1 MNRRLTAAAIAVLAV
16 AVTSGTGHADERPLI
31 WQPIKNSDTS
41 YSVKLGLKL
50 PTRLE
55 PQAGFDVGM
64 NATKGGK
71 VVDTPLRFWSSIKT
85 DSTTQPGYQMSRDIG
100 VNIDGT
106 VGNAAISMNY
116 FEKQIATPSINIE
129 HRSRYAVRYDGI
141 ERDWLGLDASQSVK
155 LRRHETGTA
164 FIASANS
171 ADSFSVLGASVGL
184 EQALGQHITLSGN
197 VNRNFTEDAT
207 TTRVNANYSY
217 RW

>member
-1 MNRRLTAAAIAVLAV
+1 MNRVLTAAAITALTV
-16 AVTSGTGHADERPLI
+16 AVTSGVGNAQDRPLI

-64 NATKGGK
+64 NATDGGK
-71 VVDTPLRFWSSIKT
+71 VVDTPLRFWSSVRAN
-85 DSTTQPGYQMSRDIG
+85 SSTQPGYQMSRDIG

-116 FEKQIATPSINIE
+116 YEKQIATPSMNIE
-129 HRSRYAVRYDGI
+129 HRSRYALRYDGV
-141 ERDWLGLDASQSVK
+141 ERDWRGLDASQSIK

-164 FIASANS
+164 FTASANS
-171 ADSFSVLGASVGL
+171 ADSFSALGASVGL
-184 EQALGQHITLSGN
+184 EQTLGQNITLSGN
-197 VNRNFTEDAT
+197 VNRNFIDDAT